1 MECNGHKVVK
11 DIIYGSGSKK
21 YRYCKHISKQR
32 LFGLPRERMMI
43 FVRWEH
49 HHQSSMQMSFNEIP
63 SRQRYAVFAMIWRFH
78 LKPLCLHGRLVLYQ
92 KVEYGHHGGTRVC
105 TSQLVSHLQR
115 STLVRSLLSHYDL
128 LEQSLPFYNILRSH
142 VKRKSS
148 LLISSLAPPSLPV
161 PENAKLLAWVDDE
174 LLPPLIVCCFLF
186 LFLRFQFLTRLYKAV
201 TQYGKDSEF
210 TRGRK
215 VFKLEEHLERLWL
228 PKVFHLVKRLS
239 LTRGKKV
246 LCNEKLDR

>member
-1 MECNGHKVVK
+1 MGTPPPVIDADEL
-11 DIIYGSGSKK
+11 
-21 YRYCKHISKQR
+21 QR
-32 LFGLPRERMMI
+32 DP
-43 FVRWEH
+43 
-49 HHQSSMQMSFNEIP
+49 EIR

-174 LLPPLIVCCFLF
+174 LLP
-186 LFLRFQFLTRLYKAV
+186 REMANFLTRLYKAV

>member
-32 LFGLPRERMMI
+32 LFGLPRKLMSKGKHFILIRNPLDPSFEKVHRPSFLELGLGELVSI
-43 FVRWEH
+43 Y
-49 HHQSSMQMSFNEIP
+49 SDLCQMGTPPPVIDADELQRDPEEQATLRGLCDDLEIP
-63 SRQRYAVFAMIWRFH
+63 SQASM
-78 LKPLCLHGRLVLYQ
+78 L
-92 KVEYGHHGGTRVC
+92 T
-105 TSQLVSHLQR
+105 
-115 STLVRSLLSHYDL
+115 
-128 LEQSLPFYNILRSH
+128 
-142 VKRKSS
+142 
-148 LLISSLAPPSLPV
+148 
-161 PENAKLLAWVDDE
+161 
-174 LLPPLIVCCFLF
+174 
-186 LFLRFQFLTRLYKAV
+186 FQFLTRLYKAV

-215 VFKLEEHLERLWL
+215 IFKLEEHLD
-228 PKVFHLVKRLS
+228 RLS